1 MWRVAA
7 RERRRTLMSKH
18 GWHVD
23 DTTAH
28 TTWQSWAVQW
38 VCTQSDV
45 QSAWEKSRVRCSC
58 LHSSVGHSGFHRQKT
73 KSLPVTNWKNEK
85 KSNRSSVAFTCDS
98 INILSSPIE
107 QSATSLKVSKNSNF
121 LVDSSSAAVRIW
133 EFVVFYTW
141 FFNWNSVWWSG
152 LEAISLL
159 GPELLSWILQFYEQR
174 RKSDL
179 VSVWEWSSLAT
190 LSISSHFASSHPC
203 SSCDWRDCG
212 SFKNCQEFL
221 CHFDLWHLSSF
232 DIDSTRWRPGDCK
245 SAPQIFHV
253 ELRDRIRFNHV
264 NSKSTEHRNRFRFS
278 WRVNS
283 VWHKRFPQVQC
294 TMPLAQ

>member
-7 RERRRTLMSKH
+7 RERRRTLMCKH

-58 LHSSVGHSGFHRQKT
+58 LHSSRRSQWISSTENKIT
-73 KSLPVTNWKNEK
+73 TCDKLKKWK

-107 QSATSLKVSKNSNF
+107 QSATSLKKVSKNSNF
-121 LVDSSSAAVRIW
+121 LVDSSSAAERIW
-133 EFVVFYTW
+133 EFVVFYRW

-179 VSVWEWSSLAT
+179 VSV
-190 LSISSHFASSHPC
+190 
-203 SSCDWRDCG
+203 
-212 SFKNCQEFL
+212 
-221 CHFDLWHLSSF
+221 
-232 DIDSTRWRPGDCK
+232 
-245 SAPQIFHV
+245 
-253 ELRDRIRFNHV
+253 
-264 NSKSTEHRNRFRFS
+264 
-278 WRVNS
+278 
-283 VWHKRFPQVQC
+283 
-294 TMPLAQ
+294 